1 MIFERITQS
10 SSLELVVNIMMML
23 CLFLSLFASQ
33 LFLVTSFAIKTEQVE
48 SIEEPL
54 SLEVNTTTSESPNLE
69 TAEAPWVYGIST
81 QENTEHEDDTC
92 QRVGLYVNFT
102 EVGLSE
108 IIVAPAG
115 FKAYQCKGKCS
126 LTERKKFPNRSPLMA
141 LLGEKKG
148 IKTAGE
154 SCCVPTKLG
163 SISLLFMDKNEKVVL
178 RNIDDVVVEECG
190 CQ

>member
-10 SSLELVVNIMMML
+10 SSLELVVNIMMIL

-33 LFLVTSFAIKTEQVE
+33 LFLVTPCAIKTEQVE
-48 SIEEPL
+48 SREEPL
-54 SLEVNTTTSESPNLE
+54 SLEVNKTTSQSPNLE
-69 TAEAPWVYGIST
+69 TAEAPWAYGIST
-81 QENTEHEDDTC
+81 QENTEHENDTC
-92 QRVGLYVNFT
+92 QRVGLYVNFI
-102 EVGLSE
+102 EVGLSD
-108 IIVAPAG
+108 IIVAPPG

-141 LLGEKKG
+141 LLEEKTG
-148 IKTAGE
+148 FKTADE

-163 SISLLFMDKNEKVVL
+163 PISLLFMDKNNKVVL

-190 CQ
+190 CK